1 MVNSMEEAK
10 VRTFIIDGVE
20 MQTTLTAIEIVNL
33 PKRVSELEK
42 ENFDLREGI
51 MLEKMAIPKD
61 KADIRNFYEIFEV
74 PSYNQLEQALL
85 DIKEYV
91 EYYTNEYPG
100 CKAADFDIMANPHC
114 ILDIINKVI
123 KEDK

>member
-20 MQTTLTAIEIVNL
+20 MQTTLTAIEIANL
-33 PKRVSELEK
+33 PKRISELEK

-74 PSYNQLEQALL
+74 PSYNQLEERWEELKRRVTKWWEISETKSGVKLGLRMVL
-85 DIKEYV
+85 DEMESLQK
-91 EYYTNEYPG
+91 
-100 CKAADFDIMANPHC
+100 K
-114 ILDIINKVI
+114 
-123 KEDK
+123 DK

>member
-1 MVNSMEEAK
+1 MEESK
-10 VRTFIIDGVE
+10 VRTIIIDGVE
-20 MQTTLTAIEIVNL
+20 IETTLTAVEIANL

-74 PSYNQLEQALL
+74 PSYNQLEERWEELKRRVTKWWEISETKSGVKFGLQMVL
-85 DIKEYV
+85 DEM
-91 EYYTNEYPG
+91 ESLE
-100 CKAADFDIMANPHC
+100 
-114 ILDIINKVI
+114 